1 MAALNYAVQY
11 NESLAQM
18 FPYVLYYGRL
28 YATPNNGRYRM
39 GEDGRS
45 VKIARLTVGGRV
57 DASRDT
63 IGTAARNYDN
73 NWETKDLTNQRK
85 WSTLVHPKDI
95 DQTKMVATIENI
107 TTEMNNTQKFPEMDA
122 YTISKIYADW
132 RGQNYAPD
140 VATLTVDNV
149 LTIFDT
155 LMQRMDEKR
164 VPLTG
169 RVLYVLPAV
178 QRLLKNASGISRRVN
193 AQQNNGVIDRLVQ
206 SLDTVEIVGVP
217 NELMK
222 TLYSFASGWTPST
235 SAKQIQMAL
244 IHPLSVITPVSYEF
258 ASLEAPGPLTEGKY
272 VYYEESHED
281 VFILNAKADAIQ
293 FVMADAGAA
302 SAITVASAAGT
313 ETAGD
318 TVITVTGTKE
328 SGTTLAYKIAE
339 AAIAAPGLGE
349 VPSGY
354 TAFESGATLSGQTAS
369 HYIRVVELNAD
380 GKVIQTGA
388 AQLTVKAA

>member
-1 MAALNYAVQY
+1 MANLNYAVQY
-11 NESLAQM
+11 SQSLAQA
-18 FPYVLYYGRL
+18 FPFVLYFGRL

-63 IGTAARNYDN
+63 VGTASRNYDN

-85 WSTLVHPKDI
+85 WGTLVHPKDI

-122 YTISKIYADW
+122 YTISKIYSDW

-140 VATLTVDNV
+140 IVTLTVDNV
-149 LTIFDT
+149 LSTFDA
-155 LMQRMDEKR
+155 LMQRADEKR

-169 RVLYVLPAV
+169 RVLYVIPSV
-178 QRLLKNASGISRRVN
+178 DRLIKSANGVTRNVN
-193 AQQNNGVIDRLVQ
+193 AQQSNGEINRKVQ
-206 SLDTVEIVGVP
+206 SLDTVEIVSVP
-217 NELMK
+217 PELMK
-222 TLYSFASGWTPST
+222 TLYSFTSGWSPSA

-244 IHPLSVITPVSYEF
+244 IHPLGVITPVSYEF
-258 ASLEAPGPLTEGKY
+258 ASLAEPGPLTEGKY

-302 SAITVASAAGT
+302 GAITVASAAGT
-313 ETAGD
+313 VTAGD
-318 TVITVTGTKE
+318 TVITVSGTKE
-328 SGTTLAYKIAE
+328 SGTTLAYKIA
-339 AAIAAPGLGE
+339 ASAIAAPGLGV
-349 VPSGY
+349 VPEGY
-354 TAFESGATLSGQTAS
+354 TAFTSGVTIAGQTAS

-380 GKVIQTGA
+380 GKVIATGT